1 MPVVEIS
8 LFTGRTAD
16 QKLSAARAI
25 SGALVEHLNATPESV
40 QVIFRDV
47 QRSDWVRPADLVE
60 PTGA

>member
-8 LFTGRTAD
+8 LFTGRTSD

-25 SGALVEHLNATPESV
+25 SSALVEHLNATPESV

-47 QRSDWVRPADLVE
+47 PRTDWVRPGDLKD
-60 PTGA
+60 A